1 MIVSTC
7 DQCKYYRDIYI
18 VFFILSLQNLVYILH
33 VEYISIYGL
42 NFNHKYFISNVI
54 TVKKKIDL
62 HPPTFSPNNFI
73 RFMITELS
81 VLKFKLN

>member
-54 TVKKKIDL
+54 TVKKKDRF
-62 HPPTFSPNNFI
+62 TSPYVFPKQ
-73 RFMITELS
+73 L
-81 VLKFKLN
+81 